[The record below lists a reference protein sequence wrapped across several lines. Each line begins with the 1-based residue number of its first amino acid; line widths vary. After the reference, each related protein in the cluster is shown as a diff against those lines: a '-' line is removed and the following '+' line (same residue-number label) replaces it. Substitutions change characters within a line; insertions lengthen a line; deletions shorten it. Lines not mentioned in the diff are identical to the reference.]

1 MALLSGGVGFQD
13 HWRLQM
19 GSRVPGAGPCGEE
32 RGKRG
37 GRRKAGGYRKKNKE
51 TGGKRNAAGS
61 EGAARYMEVGG
72 DAAE

>member
-19 GSRVPGAGPCGEE
+19 WSRVPGAGPCGAE
-32 RGKRG
+32 RGKMG
-37 GRRKAGGYRKKNKE
+37 GRRKRGGYWKENKE
-51 TGGKRNAAGS
+51 TGAKRNAAGS